1 MPIEKVEDEL
11 YRRYDEL
18 IGLTMQEIIK
28 ASRDEGVIRLLN
40 FNPANKGHIYL
51 LRIALFVRDIYDMPI
66 ELDCDSWDVFRIN
79 WKMRKGFSKVKKA
92 SRFAC
97 AGVRSYALTEQVRN
111 VGKEKIGKHFLL
123 ENIYNVYYKGSIV

>member
-1 MPIEKVEDEL
+1 MMFTKDEI
-11 YRRYDEL
+11 YREYDQL

-28 ASRDEGVIRLLN
+28 ASKDEGVIRLLN
-40 FNPANKGHIYL
+40 FNPLNKGHIYL

-92 SRFAC
+92 HRFSC
-97 AGVRSYALTEQVRN
+97 KGVRSYGLTEQIRN
-111 VGKEKIGKHFLL
+111 IGKERIGEHFLL
-123 ENIYNVYYKGSIV
+123 EDIYNVYYKGSIV

>member
-1 MPIEKVEDEL
+1 MMFTKDEI
-11 YRRYDEL
+11 YREYDQL

-28 ASRDEGVIRLLN
+28 ASKDEGVIRLLN
-40 FNPANKGHIYL
+40 FNPLNKGHIYL

-92 SRFAC
+92 HLFAYK
-97 AGVRSYALTEQVRN
+97 GVRSYALTEQIRN
-111 VGKEKIGKHFLL
+111 IGKEQIGEHFLL
-123 ENIYNVYYKGSIV
+123 EDIYNVYYKGSIV

>member
-40 FNPANKGHIYL
+40 FNPTNKGHIYL

-92 SRFAC
+92 HLFAYK
-97 AGVRSYALTEQVRN
+97 GVRSYALTEQIRN
-111 VGKEKIGKHFLL
+111 IGKERIGEHFLL
-123 ENIYNVYYKGSIV
+123 EDIYNVYYKGSIV

>member
-1 MPIEKVEDEL
+1 MMFTKDEI
-11 YRRYDEL
+11 YREYDQL

-28 ASRDEGVIRLLN
+28 ASKDEGVIRLLN
-40 FNPANKGHIYL
+40 FNPLNKGHIYL

-92 SRFAC
+92 RRFAC
-97 AGVRSYALTEQVRN
+97 KGVRSYALTEQIRN
-111 VGKEKIGKHFLL
+111 IGKEQIGEHFLL
-123 ENIYNVYYKGSIV
+123 EDIYNVYYKGSIV

>member
-1 MPIEKVEDEL
+1 MMFTKDEL
-11 YRRYDEL
+11 YREYDQL

-28 ASRDEGVIRLLN
+28 ASKDEGVIRLLN
-40 FNPANKGHIYL
+40 FNPINKGHIYL

-92 SRFAC
+92 HRFAC
-97 AGVRSYALTEQVRN
+97 KGVRSYALTEQIRN
-111 VGKEKIGKHFLL
+111 IGKERIGEHFLL
-123 ENIYNVYYKGSIV
+123 EDIYNVYYKGSIV

>member
-40 FNPANKGHIYL
+40 FNPTNKGHIYL

-66 ELDCDSWDVFRIN
+66 ELDCDSWDIFRIN

-92 SRFAC
+92 HLFAYK
-97 AGVRSYALTEQVRN
+97 GVRSYALTEQIRN
-111 VGKEKIGKHFLL
+111 IGKERIGEHFLL
-123 ENIYNVYYKGSIV
+123 EDIYNVYYKGSIV

>member
-1 MPIEKVEDEL
+1 MMFTKDEL
-11 YRRYDEL
+11 YREYDQL
-18 IGLTMQEIIK
+18 ISLTMLEIIK
-28 ASRDEGVIRLLN
+28 ASKDEGVIRLLN
-40 FNPANKGHIYL
+40 FNPTNKGHIYL

-97 AGVRSYALTEQVRN
+97 KGVRSVGLTEQIRYI
-111 VGKEKIGKHFLL
+111 GKERIGEHFLL
-123 ENIYNVYYKGSIV
+123 EDIYNVYYKGSIV

>member
-1 MPIEKVEDEL
+1 MMFTKDEL
-11 YRRYDEL
+11 YREYDQL
-18 IGLTMQEIIK
+18 ISLTMLEIIK
-28 ASRDEGVIRLLN
+28 ASKDEGVIRLLN
-40 FNPANKGHIYL
+40 FNSTNKGHIYL

-97 AGVRSYALTEQVRN
+97 KGVRSYGLTEQIRN
-111 VGKEKIGKHFLL
+111 IGKERIGEHFLL
-123 ENIYNVYYKGSIV
+123 EDIYNVYYKGSIV

>member
-1 MPIEKVEDEL
+1 MMFTKDEI
-11 YRRYDEL
+11 YREYDKL

-28 ASRDEGVIRLLN
+28 ASKDEGVIRLLN
-40 FNPANKGHIYL
+40 FNPFNKGHIYL

-92 SRFAC
+92 HRFAYK
-97 AGVRSYALTEQVRN
+97 GVRSYALTEQIRN
-111 VGKEKIGKHFLL
+111 IGKEQIGEHFLL
-123 ENIYNVYYKGSIV
+123 EDIYNVYYKGSIV

>member
-1 MPIEKVEDEL
+1 MMFTKDEI
-11 YRRYDEL
+11 YREYDQL

-28 ASRDEGVIRLLN
+28 ASKDEGVIRLLN
-40 FNPANKGHIYL
+40 FNPLNKGHIYL

-92 SRFAC
+92 HRFAC
-97 AGVRSYALTEQVRN
+97 KGVRSYALTEQIRN
-111 VGKEKIGKHFLL
+111 IGKEQIGEHFLL
-123 ENIYNVYYKGSIV
+123 EDIYNVYYKGSIV